1 MLTKLAACL
10 VLALAAPASAEFAS
24 APHQIKMEEPAPT
37 RAEVRAALAKRR
49 DHNLASF
56 RLYAKAGIY
65 PHNFVR
71 PGPLQTWLDRDGH
84 LCAAATIINMDGQK
98 ELVAQTAK
106 TNNNIRLLDVT
117 DGALMDWMLTSG
129 FTIEEIDRIQEPG
142 FNERTWRKEQ
152 EEEERKFFAREDVRL
167 HKVYAETDAYL
178 VKHVKDGLDTATD
191 RLMEH
196 PDLARA
202 LLSSS
207 GEPGNARS

>member
-24 APHQIKMEEPAPT
+24 APHQIKMQEPAPS

-49 DHNLASF
+49 AHNLASF
-56 RLYAKAGIY
+56 RAYAKAGVY

-98 ELVAQTAK
+98 ELVAKTAQTS
-106 TNNNIRLLDVT
+106 NNIRLLDVT

-142 FNERTWRKEQ
+142 FEVRREPDEEQ
-152 EEEERKFFAREDVRL
+152 RRQMYLAEDARLR
-167 HKVYAETDAYL
+167 KVYAQTDAYL
-178 VKHVKDGLDTATD
+178 VKHVRDGLDTATD
-191 RLMEH
+191 RLMDYPE
-196 PDLARA
+196 LARA
-202 LLSSS
+202 LVSSS